1 MLTSLEASYRGQGS
15 ERPRRPAGTPL
26 PSSSTLVPHL
36 DPARHSSAPVPT
48 RSTRKAFFS
57 LLVRLCWALTP
68 PSPPREGGEEGQP
81 RLPRDRGEPHYSGLA
96 RDARLLAP
104 CDSLGTPRAR
114 GPLPS
119 GTSLITTVLIKL

>member
-1 MLTSLEASYRGQGS
+1 MLTSLETSYRGQGS
-15 ERPRRPAGTPL
+15 ERPRRPAGKPL

-68 PSPPREGGEEGQP
+68 PSPQEKEEG
-81 RLPRDRGEPHYSGLA
+81 RRGSPAS
-96 RDARLLAP
+96 
-104 CDSLGTPRAR
+104 R
-114 GPLPS
+114 GI
-119 GTSLITTVLIKL
+119 GESLITLGLPGMPGS